1 MTNATLITAA
11 DFCSLH
17 HVEYTFIDSLSEAG
31 LVELTIVGQ
40 TAYVPDEQMPKLEKM
55 IRLHHELE
63 INVAGIGAIT
73 HLLQQLDD
81 IREEMRML
89 RNKLNRYED
98 NF

>member
-1 MTNATLITAA
+1 MSTTTLITAS
-11 DFCSLH
+11 DFCTLH

-31 LVELTIVGQ
+31 LIELTIVGQ
-40 TAYVPDEQMPKLEKM
+40 TVYVPDEELAKLEKM
-55 IRLHHELE
+55 IRLHRELE

-81 IREEMRML
+81 IREEIRVL
-89 RNKLNRYED
+89 RNRLSRYED